1 MSNEQS
7 SATRTAGHDA
17 RTVTPAERAGALE
30 FLQGLSKEMSD
41 GKVILPCF
49 PEVVVRVR
57 RALDNP
63 ETRIAQTVRIV
74 GSEPLLAARL
84 LQTANSAIF
93 NQSGKRVIDLR
104 TAVTRLGT
112 RLVQSSAMAFAV
124 QQMRMAPRLKS
135 VSSQLKELWEESIGA
150 AALCQLIRV

>member
-1 MSNEQS
+1 
-7 SATRTAGHDA
+7 
-17 RTVTPAERAGALE
+17 
-30 FLQGLSKEMSD
+30 
-41 GKVILPCF
+41 
-49 PEVVVRVR
+49 VVRVR
-57 RALDNP
+57 WALDNP

-124 QQMRMAPRLKS
+124 QQMRMAPRLKL